1 MMMCQRMQAALNKT
15 INQMSMVKL
24 ADLSRVMIVG
34 VNLLRI
40 AFKNTRRSARKS
52 SLRKGKLLIRLNSV
66 KRPMPLVKVLMKIR
80 TQSE

>member
-15 INQMSMVKL
+15 ISQMSMVKL

-52 SLRKGKLLIRLNSV
+52 SWRKGKLLIRLNSV

>member
-1 MMMCQRMQAALNKT
+1 MMMCQRMQAALNNT
-15 INQMSMVKL
+15 ISQMSMVKL

>member
-15 INQMSMVKL
+15 ISQMSMVKL